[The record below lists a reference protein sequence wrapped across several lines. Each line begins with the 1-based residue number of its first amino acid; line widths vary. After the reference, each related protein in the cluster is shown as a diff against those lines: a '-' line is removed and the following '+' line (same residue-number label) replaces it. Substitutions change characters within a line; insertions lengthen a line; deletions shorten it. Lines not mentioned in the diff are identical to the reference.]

1 MSEEILPTLSSPKSM
16 KPFANELKEFIVKQ
30 QLYTPIQGKN
40 YVNVEG
46 WMFAGGSMGLVAVVE
61 SCDRLERDPEIAYRA
76 TVIVYNGDKV
86 VSRGIAICS
95 NKERSKANF
104 DEYAIASMSQT
115 RAIGKA
121 YRMLL
126 GWLMKAAGYEGTP
139 REEIDENNLEKPDRG
154 TDAPSYCID
163 CGKAMDPYVKGAK
176 KGQFH
181 CKGKNALPGQTPA
194 CPPRELSDSDKAIS
208 AEIDDI
214 PVIQAEE
221 STHGKEAPEE
231 TAKEMLA
238 KVGF

>member
-1 MSEEILPTLSSPKSM
+1 MSEALVPTLSDPKSM

-139 REEIDENNLEKPDRG
+139 REEVDENNLEKPERG
-154 TDAPSYCID
+154 TDLPSFCID
-163 CGKAMDPYVKGAK
+163 CGKEMALYVKGAK

-181 CKGKNALPGQTPA
+181 CKNKNAAPGQTPA
-194 CPPRELSDSDKAIS
+194 CPPRTKSEVDQRISDEL
-208 AEIDDI
+208 DDI
-214 PVIQAEE
+214 PVIQVEE
-221 STHGKEAPEE
+221 STKGKDEPEE
-231 TAKEMLA
+231 SAHEMLQ
-238 KVGF
+238 KVPF